1 MRGSPP
7 RPCQLGL
14 GGSPP
19 GRASRLLPTE
29 IHHPM
34 GIPVAVIAVEWRKAA
49 GGTQEMRSSQNQN
62 EKLHKGDFMNGQGQ
76 QAQERAAVGII
87 NIYLEMVWLWTV
99 IDEERR
105 QGQTDINE
113 INGVRAHIHTGQ
125 RGLERARA
133 QDTAW
138 GLESPE
144 DGRNTAGS
152 PGQPPQA
159 LAHAQQMR
167 STCGCRARRAG
178 SAWPRAGQG
187 RRLLGAARRLRGAPG
202 GSPAP
207 RLEKAA
213 RPVLPSPPRPPPL
226 RSRGAARS
234 PRIMAGRAD
243 TLWLSPWLW
252 LWLCTAGL
260 CAAAELRLTLLH
272 TNDVH
277 GRVEAQGA
285 GPRRCAG
292 DAPGCFGGVARR
304 AARVAA
310 ERAAHPNVLL
320 LDAGDQ
326 YQGTVW
332 FSRFKG
338 REAVHFMNLLR
349 YDAMALGNHEFDEG
363 VSGLLD
369 PLLKNANFTVLS
381 GNIKGKTPLGNEMMK
396 YVNPFKIVH
405 FDSESVGI
413 VGYTTQETSFLSQPG
428 NDIIFEDE
436 IEALQVQVNKLTAMG
451 VNKII
456 ALGHSGFTV
465 DKNIAQKVKGVD
477 VVIGGHTNT
486 FLYTG
491 TPPSTEVP
499 AGPYPFMVD
508 SDDGR
513 KVPVVQAYAYG
524 KYLGYLNVTFDKKGN
539 VVEAVGNPILLD
551 SSIPEDEHIKEEVE
565 KWRENLG
572 NYSKEIGKTNV
583 YLNGTSQACRFHE
596 CNMGNLLCDAVLYE
610 NVGRPDKKSW
620 NHVSMCILNGGGI
633 RSPIDEQSTNGSIT
647 VEDLLSVLPFGGRFD
662 MVKVKGSTLKEA
674 FEHSVHRY
682 GRGSGELLQVGGIHV
697 VYDLSRA
704 PGSRVVSLE
713 VLCTACR
720 VPSYIPLHM
729 DEIYNVTLPSYMLF
743 GGDGY
748 HMLKDKN
755 MGYSKGEPDI
765 EVVSRYLQRMERV
778 YPAVEGRIKF
788 SSGSLH
794 KASLTLISAL
804 FTATFLHT

>member
-1 MRGSPP
+1 
-7 RPCQLGL
+7 
-14 GGSPP
+14 
-19 GRASRLLPTE
+19 
-29 IHHPM
+29 
-34 GIPVAVIAVEWRKAA
+34 
-49 GGTQEMRSSQNQN
+49 
-62 EKLHKGDFMNGQGQ
+62 
-76 QAQERAAVGII
+76 
-87 NIYLEMVWLWTV
+87 
-99 IDEERR
+99 
-105 QGQTDINE
+105 
-113 INGVRAHIHTGQ
+113 
-125 RGLERARA
+125 
-133 QDTAW
+133 
-138 GLESPE
+138 
-144 DGRNTAGS
+144 
-152 PGQPPQA
+152 
-159 LAHAQQMR
+159 
-167 STCGCRARRAG
+167 
-178 SAWPRAGQG
+178 
-187 RRLLGAARRLRGAPG
+187 
-202 GSPAP
+202 
-207 RLEKAA
+207 
-213 RPVLPSPPRPPPL
+213 
-226 RSRGAARS
+226 
-234 PRIMAGRAD
+234 MAGRAGAPWPWLG
-243 TLWLSPWLW
+243 LWLGLW
-252 LWLCTAGL
+252 LELWLGL

-277 GRVEAQGA
+277 GRVEAQGG

-310 ERAAHPNVLL
+310 ERAAHRNVLL

-381 GNIKGKTPLGNEMMK
+381 ANIKGKTPLADEMMK
-396 YVNPFKIVH
+396 YVHPFKIVH

-413 VGYTTQETSFLSQPG
+413 VGYTTKETSFLSQPG
-428 NDIIFEDE
+428 DDIIFEDE

-465 DKNIAQKVKGVD
+465 DKNIARKVKGVD

-486 FLYTG
+486 FLYTEVDVINIADVISPAALLLQAKPDISSFPSTVAFPVPVC
-491 TPPSTEVP
+491 TPPSTELP

-539 VVEAVGNPILLD
+539 VLEAVGNPILLD

-572 NYSKEIGKTNV
+572 NYSKEIGKTSV
-583 YLNGTSQACRFHE
+583 YLNGTSQACRFQE

-610 NVGRPDKKSW
+610 NVGHPDKKSW

-647 VEDLLSVLPFGGRFD
+647 MEDLLSVLPFGGRFD
-662 MVKVKGSTLKEA
+662 TVRVKGSTLKEA

-720 VPSYIPLHM
+720 VPAYVPLQM

-748 HMLKDKN
+748 NMLKDKN
-755 MGYSKGEPDI
+755 LGYSKGEPDI
-765 EVVSRYLQRMERV
+765 EVVSRYLQRMKRV
-778 YPAVEGRIKF
+778 YPAVDGRIRF
-788 SSGSLH
+788 SSGSLN
-794 KASLTLISAL
+794 KASLILISAL
-804 FTATFLHT
+804 FTVTFLHT

>member
-1 MRGSPP
+1 
-7 RPCQLGL
+7 
-14 GGSPP
+14 
-19 GRASRLLPTE
+19 
-29 IHHPM
+29 
-34 GIPVAVIAVEWRKAA
+34 
-49 GGTQEMRSSQNQN
+49 
-62 EKLHKGDFMNGQGQ
+62 
-76 QAQERAAVGII
+76 
-87 NIYLEMVWLWTV
+87 
-99 IDEERR
+99 
-105 QGQTDINE
+105 
-113 INGVRAHIHTGQ
+113 
-125 RGLERARA
+125 
-133 QDTAW
+133 
-138 GLESPE
+138 
-144 DGRNTAGS
+144 
-152 PGQPPQA
+152 
-159 LAHAQQMR
+159 
-167 STCGCRARRAG
+167 
-178 SAWPRAGQG
+178 
-187 RRLLGAARRLRGAPG
+187 
-202 GSPAP
+202 
-207 RLEKAA
+207 
-213 RPVLPSPPRPPPL
+213 
-226 RSRGAARS
+226 
-234 PRIMAGRAD
+234 MAGRAD
-243 TLWLSPWLW
+243 ALWLSPWLW

-396 YVNPFKIVH
+396 YVHPFKIVH

-428 NDIIFEDE
+428 DDIIFEDE

-486 FLYTG
+486 FLYT
-491 TPPSTEVP
+491 
-499 AGPYPFMVD
+499 
-508 SDDGR
+508 
-513 KVPVVQAYAYG
+513 
-524 KYLGYLNVTFDKKGN
+524 
-539 VVEAVGNPILLD
+539 
-551 SSIPEDEHIKEEVE
+551 DEHIKEEVE

-572 NYSKEIGKTNV
+572 NYSKEIGKTSV
-583 YLNGTSQACRFHE
+583 YLNGTSQACRFQE

-662 MVKVKGSTLKEA
+662 MVRVKGSTLKEA

-788 SSGSLH
+788 SSGSLQ

>member
-1 MRGSPP
+1 
-7 RPCQLGL
+7 
-14 GGSPP
+14 
-19 GRASRLLPTE
+19 
-29 IHHPM
+29 
-34 GIPVAVIAVEWRKAA
+34 
-49 GGTQEMRSSQNQN
+49 
-62 EKLHKGDFMNGQGQ
+62 
-76 QAQERAAVGII
+76 
-87 NIYLEMVWLWTV
+87 
-99 IDEERR
+99 
-105 QGQTDINE
+105 
-113 INGVRAHIHTGQ
+113 
-125 RGLERARA
+125 
-133 QDTAW
+133 
-138 GLESPE
+138 
-144 DGRNTAGS
+144 
-152 PGQPPQA
+152 
-159 LAHAQQMR
+159 
-167 STCGCRARRAG
+167 
-178 SAWPRAGQG
+178 
-187 RRLLGAARRLRGAPG
+187 
-202 GSPAP
+202 
-207 RLEKAA
+207 
-213 RPVLPSPPRPPPL
+213 
-226 RSRGAARS
+226 
-234 PRIMAGRAD
+234 MAG
-243 TLWLSPWLW
+243 LC
-252 LWLCTAGL
+252 LWLCLCTA
-260 CAAAELRLTLLH
+260 AAAELRLTLLH

-277 GRVEAQGA
+277 GRVEAQGE
-285 GPRRCAG
+285 GPRRCAAG
-292 DAPGCFGGVARR
+292 APGCFGGVARR

-310 ERAAHPNVLL
+310 ERAAHRNVLL

-369 PLLKNANFTVLS
+369 PLLKNVNFTVLS
-381 GNIKGKTPLGNEMMK
+381 SNIKGKTPLGNEMMK
-396 YVNPFKIVH
+396 YVHPFKIVH

-413 VGYTTQETSFLSQPG
+413 VGYTTMETSFLSQPG
-428 NDIIFEDE
+428 DDVTFEDE
-436 IEALQVQVNKLTAMG
+436 IKALQLQVNKLTAMG

-524 KYLGYLNVTFDKKGN
+524 KYLGYLNVTFDKKGD

-572 NYSKEIGKTNV
+572 NYSEEIGKTSV
-583 YLNGTSQACRFHE
+583 YLNGTSQACRFQE

-610 NVGRPDKKSW
+610 NVGRPDKRTW

-633 RSPIDEQSTNGSIT
+633 RSPIDEQSTN
-647 VEDLLSVLPFGGRFD
+647 
-662 MVKVKGSTLKEA
+662 
-674 FEHSVHRY
+674 
-682 GRGSGELLQVGGIHV
+682 GIHV

-720 VPSYIPLHM
+720 VPAYVPLQM

-748 HMLKDKN
+748 SMLKDKN
-755 MGYSKGEPDI
+755 LGYTKGEPDV
-765 EVVSRYLQRMERV
+765 EVVSRYLQRMKRV

-788 SSGSLH
+788 SSGSLIES
-794 KASLTLISAL
+794 SLTLISVL
-804 FTATFLHT
+804 FTVTFLHT

>member
-1 MRGSPP
+1 A
-7 RPCQLGL
+7 LGL
-14 GGSPP
+14 C
-19 GRASRLLPTE
+19 L
-29 IHHPM
+29 
-34 GIPVAVIAVEWRKAA
+34 
-49 GGTQEMRSSQNQN
+49 
-62 EKLHKGDFMNGQGQ
+62 
-76 QAQERAAVGII
+76 
-87 NIYLEMVWLWTV
+87 
-99 IDEERR
+99 
-105 QGQTDINE
+105 
-113 INGVRAHIHTGQ
+113 
-125 RGLERARA
+125 
-133 QDTAW
+133 
-138 GLESPE
+138 
-144 DGRNTAGS
+144 
-152 PGQPPQA
+152 
-159 LAHAQQMR
+159 
-167 STCGCRARRAG
+167 
-178 SAWPRAGQG
+178 
-187 RRLLGAARRLRGAPG
+187 
-202 GSPAP
+202 
-207 RLEKAA
+207 
-213 RPVLPSPPRPPPL
+213 
-226 RSRGAARS
+226 
-234 PRIMAGRAD
+234 
-243 TLWLSPWLW
+243 WLW
-252 LWLCTAGL
+252 LWLWLYTAGL
-260 CAAAELRLTLLH
+260 CAAGELRLTLLH

-396 YVNPFKIVH
+396 YVRPFKIVN
-405 FDSESVGI
+405 FGSESVGI

-428 NDIIFEDE
+428 ADIIFEDE

-465 DKNIAQKVKGVD
+465 DKNIAQKLRGVD

-499 AGPYPFMVD
+499 AGPYPFMID

-524 KYLGYLNVTFDKKGN
+524 KYLGYLNVTFDKEGN

-551 SSIPEDEHIKEEVE
+551 SNIPEDEHIKEEVE

-572 NYSKEIGKTNV
+572 NYSKEIGKTSV
-583 YLNGTSQACRFHE
+583 YLNGTSQACRFQE
-596 CNMGNLLCDAVLYE
+596 CNMGNLLCDAMLYE

-633 RSPIDEQSTNGSIT
+633 RSPIDEQSTNGTIT
-647 VEDLLSVLPFGGRFD
+647 MEDLLSVLPFGGRFD
-662 MVKVKGSTLKEA
+662 MVRVKGSTLKEA
-674 FEHSVHRY
+674 FEHSVRRY
-682 GRGSGELLQVGGIHV
+682 GKGSGELLQVGGIHV

-720 VPSYIPLHM
+720 VPAYIPLQM

-765 EVVSRYLQRMERV
+765 EVVSRYLQRMKRV

-788 SSGSLH
+788 SSGSLN

-804 FTATFLHT
+804 FTVTFLHT

>member
-1 MRGSPP
+1 
-7 RPCQLGL
+7 
-14 GGSPP
+14 
-19 GRASRLLPTE
+19 AE
-29 IHHPM
+29 
-34 GIPVAVIAVEWRKAA
+34 
-49 GGTQEMRSSQNQN
+49 GT
-62 EKLHKGDFMNGQGQ
+62 
-76 QAQERAAVGII
+76 A
-87 NIYLEMVWLWTV
+87 
-99 IDEERR
+99 
-105 QGQTDINE
+105 
-113 INGVRAHIHTGQ
+113 
-125 RGLERARA
+125 
-133 QDTAW
+133 
-138 GLESPE
+138 
-144 DGRNTAGS
+144 
-152 PGQPPQA
+152 
-159 LAHAQQMR
+159 
-167 STCGCRARRAG
+167 
-178 SAWPRAGQG
+178 
-187 RRLLGAARRLRGAPG
+187 
-202 GSPAP
+202 
-207 RLEKAA
+207 
-213 RPVLPSPPRPPPL
+213 
-226 RSRGAARS
+226 
-234 PRIMAGRAD
+234 
-243 TLWLSPWLW
+243 
-252 LWLCTAGL
+252 
-260 CAAAELRLTLLH
+260 
-272 TNDVH
+272 
-277 GRVEAQGA
+277 
-285 GPRRCAG
+285 
-292 DAPGCFGGVARR
+292 GCFGGVARR

-310 ERAAHPNVLL
+310 VRAAHRNVLL

-349 YDAMALGNHEFDEG
+349 YDAMALGNHEFDGG

-369 PLLKNANFTVLS
+369 PLLKNATFTILS
-381 GNIKGKTPLGNEMMK
+381 ANIKGKTPLGNEMMK
-396 YVNPFKIVH
+396 YVYPFKIVH

-413 VGYTTQETSFLSQPG
+413 VGYTTKETSFLSQPG
-428 NDIIFEDE
+428 DDIIFEDE
-436 IEALQVQVNKLTAMG
+436 IEALQVQVNELTAMG

-465 DKNIAQKVKGVD
+465 DINIAQKVKGVD

-491 TPPSTEVP
+491 TPPSTEQP

-524 KYLGYLNVTFDKKGN
+524 KYLGYLNVTFDEKGN

-551 SSIPEDEHIKEEVE
+551 SSVPEGMWTRHLNLPAAFYYNSSVIMVHTQYSVAEEFSFLPE
-565 KWRENLG
+565 L
-572 NYSKEIGKTNV
+572 
-583 YLNGTSQACRFHE
+583 A
-596 CNMGNLLCDAVLYE
+596 LYE
-610 NVGRPDKKSW
+610 NVRHPDRKSW

-633 RSPIDEQSTNGSIT
+633 RSPIDEQSTNGTIT

-662 MVKVKGSTLKEA
+662 LVRVNGSTLKEA

-720 VPSYIPLHM
+720 VPAYVPLQM

-755 MGYSKGEPDI
+755 LGYSKGEPDT
-765 EVVSRYLQRMERV
+765 EVVSRYLQRMKRV

-788 SSGSLH
+788 SSGSLTEG
-794 KASLTLISAL
+794 SLPLISVL
-804 FTATFLHT
+804 FTVIFLHT

>member
-1 MRGSPP
+1 
-7 RPCQLGL
+7 
-14 GGSPP
+14 
-19 GRASRLLPTE
+19 
-29 IHHPM
+29 
-34 GIPVAVIAVEWRKAA
+34 
-49 GGTQEMRSSQNQN
+49 
-62 EKLHKGDFMNGQGQ
+62 
-76 QAQERAAVGII
+76 
-87 NIYLEMVWLWTV
+87 
-99 IDEERR
+99 
-105 QGQTDINE
+105 
-113 INGVRAHIHTGQ
+113 
-125 RGLERARA
+125 
-133 QDTAW
+133 
-138 GLESPE
+138 
-144 DGRNTAGS
+144 
-152 PGQPPQA
+152 
-159 LAHAQQMR
+159 
-167 STCGCRARRAG
+167 
-178 SAWPRAGQG
+178 
-187 RRLLGAARRLRGAPG
+187 
-202 GSPAP
+202 
-207 RLEKAA
+207 
-213 RPVLPSPPRPPPL
+213 
-226 RSRGAARS
+226 
-234 PRIMAGRAD
+234 MAG
-243 TLWLSPWLW
+243 PC
-252 LWLCTAGL
+252 LWLCLCLCTAA
-260 CAAAELRLTLLH
+260 AAAELRLTLLH

-285 GPRRCAG
+285 GPRRCAAG
-292 DAPGCFGGVARR
+292 APGCFGGVARR

-310 ERAAHPNVLL
+310 ERAAHRNVLL

-326 YQGTVW
+326 YQGTLW

-363 VSGLLD
+363 VSGLVD

-381 GNIKGKTPLGNEMMK
+381 ANIKGKTPLGNEMMK
-396 YVNPFKIVH
+396 YVHPFKIVH

-413 VGYTTQETSFLSQPG
+413 VGYTTKETSFLSQPG
-428 NDIIFEDE
+428 DDVTFEDE
-436 IEALQVQVNKLTAMG
+436 IEALQLQVNKLTAMG

-491 TPPSTEVP
+491 TPPSTELP

-551 SSIPEDEHIKEEVE
+551 SSFPEDEHIKEEVE

-572 NYSKEIGKTNV
+572 NYSEEIGKTSV
-583 YLNGTSQACRFHE
+583 YLNGTSQACRFQE

-610 NVGRPDKKSW
+610 NVRRPDKNSW

-662 MVKVKGSTLKEA
+662 MVTLKGSTLKEA
-674 FEHSVHRY
+674 FEHSVRRY
-682 GRGSGELLQVGGIHV
+682 GKGSGELLQVGGIHV

-720 VPSYIPLHM
+720 VPAYVPLQM
-729 DEIYNVTLPSYMLF
+729 DGIYNVTLPSYMLF

-748 HMLKDKN
+748 IMLKEKN
-755 MGYSKGEPDI
+755 LGYSKGEPDV
-765 EVVSRYLQRMERV
+765 EVVSRYLQRMKRV

-788 SSGSLH
+788 SSGSLIE
-794 KASLTLISAL
+794 ASLTLISVL
-804 FTATFLHT
+804 LTVTFLHT

>member
-1 MRGSPP
+1 
-7 RPCQLGL
+7 
-14 GGSPP
+14 
-19 GRASRLLPTE
+19 
-29 IHHPM
+29 
-34 GIPVAVIAVEWRKAA
+34 
-49 GGTQEMRSSQNQN
+49 
-62 EKLHKGDFMNGQGQ
+62 
-76 QAQERAAVGII
+76 
-87 NIYLEMVWLWTV
+87 
-99 IDEERR
+99 
-105 QGQTDINE
+105 
-113 INGVRAHIHTGQ
+113 
-125 RGLERARA
+125 
-133 QDTAW
+133 
-138 GLESPE
+138 
-144 DGRNTAGS
+144 
-152 PGQPPQA
+152 
-159 LAHAQQMR
+159 MR

-187 RRLLGAARRLRGAPG
+187 RRLPGAARRLRGAPG

-243 TLWLSPWLW
+243 PLWLSPW

-428 NDIIFEDE
+428 
-436 IEALQVQVNKLTAMG
+436 
-451 VNKII
+451 
-456 ALGHSGFTV
+456 
-465 DKNIAQKVKGVD
+465 
-477 VVIGGHTNT
+477 
-486 FLYTG
+486 

-583 YLNGTSQACRFHE
+583 YLNGTSQACRFQE

-647 VEDLLSVLPFGGRFD
+647 MEDLLSVLPFGGRFD
-662 MVKVKGSTLKEA
+662 MVRVKGSTLKEA

>member
-1 MRGSPP
+1 L
-7 RPCQLGL
+7 C
-14 GGSPP
+14 
-19 GRASRLLPTE
+19 
-29 IHHPM
+29 
-34 GIPVAVIAVEWRKAA
+34 
-49 GGTQEMRSSQNQN
+49 
-62 EKLHKGDFMNGQGQ
+62 
-76 QAQERAAVGII
+76 
-87 NIYLEMVWLWTV
+87 
-99 IDEERR
+99 
-105 QGQTDINE
+105 
-113 INGVRAHIHTGQ
+113 
-125 RGLERARA
+125 
-133 QDTAW
+133 
-138 GLESPE
+138 
-144 DGRNTAGS
+144 
-152 PGQPPQA
+152 
-159 LAHAQQMR
+159 
-167 STCGCRARRAG
+167 
-178 SAWPRAGQG
+178 
-187 RRLLGAARRLRGAPG
+187 
-202 GSPAP
+202 
-207 RLEKAA
+207 
-213 RPVLPSPPRPPPL
+213 
-226 RSRGAARS
+226 
-234 PRIMAGRAD
+234 
-243 TLWLSPWLW
+243 LSLCLCLCPW
-252 LWLCTAGL
+252 L
-260 CAAAELRLTLLH
+260 CAAAAGLRLTLLH

-292 DAPGCFGGVARR
+292 GEPGCFGGVARR

-310 ERAAHPNVLL
+310 ERAAHRNVLL

-349 YDAMALGNHEFDEG
+349 YDAMVKRVGAAGEASPL
-363 VSGLLD
+363 SPSP
-369 PLLKNANFTVLS
+369 PLLLSSWVL
-381 GNIKGKTPLGNEMMK
+381 G
-396 YVNPFKIVH
+396 PFPP
-405 FDSESVGI
+405 FLACCRFFALPPPSV
-413 VGYTTQETSFLSQPG
+413 L
-428 NDIIFEDE
+428 FEDE
-436 IEALQVQVNKLTAMG
+436 IEALQLQVNKLTAMG

-491 TPPSTEVP
+491 TPPSTELP

-524 KYLGYLNVTFDKKGN
+524 KYLGHLNVTFDKKGN

-572 NYSKEIGKTNV
+572 NYSEEIGKTSV
-583 YLNGTSQACRFHE
+583 YLNGTSEACRFQE

-610 NVGRPDKKSW
+610 NVGHPDKKTW

-633 RSPIDEQSTNGSIT
+633 RSPIDEQSTNGTIT
-647 VEDLLSVLPFGGRFD
+647 MEDLLSVLPFGGRFD
-662 MVKVKGSTLKEA
+662 VVTLKGSTLKEA
-674 FEHSVHRY
+674 FEHSVRRY
-682 GRGSGELLQVGGIHV
+682 GKGSGELLQVGGIHV

-704 PGSRVVSLE
+704 PGSRVVALE

-720 VPSYIPLHM
+720 VPTYVPLQM

-748 HMLKDKN
+748 SMLKDKN
-755 MGYSKGEPDI
+755 LGYSKGEPDI
-765 EVVSRYLQRMERV
+765 EVVSRYLQRMKRV

-788 SSGSLH
+788 SSGSLVE
-794 KASLTLISAL
+794 ASLTLVSIL
-804 FTATFLHT
+804 FTVTFLHT